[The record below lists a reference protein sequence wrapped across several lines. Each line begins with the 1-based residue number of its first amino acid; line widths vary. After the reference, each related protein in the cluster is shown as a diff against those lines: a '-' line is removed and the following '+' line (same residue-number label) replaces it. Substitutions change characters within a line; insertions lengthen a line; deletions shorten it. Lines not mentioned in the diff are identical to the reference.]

1 MKKNFKKSAILI
13 LTMMLI
19 FSMLIGTSSVFAG
32 GGNDNIGKITIQWHR
47 NGDRGYYN
55 PADEGKDISFW
66 YIFGFNGKDKDG
78 NMKTGLFAQRMYS
91 GKIGETKVYE
101 IDLSSV
107 KDQKGDTYTDCEF
120 NGLYLSLYKGN
131 TKYGASRDEKSK
143 EITALLQQNME
154 THTKMTV
161 EDGSIILES
170 DKNNMPVL
178 FDIEYK
184 EEGKD
189 SEYPFKNKQNLNAIK
204 RTLNFEEGEIDL
216 SLDDDADDYS
226 FYRAVNGNSLQT
238 FNPWTPRVNEYKL
251 HANFTGN
258 RKDLLEERYTLAMS
272 GNDIDGWNL
281 VLKSKIK
288 EGMKEEVAVEDF
300 KTVYEDDPTLPVGK
314 TKVKQKGVKGK
325 TVTKTTY
332 YYLPTGNGGE
342 KILEVKDPVVEKTEP
357 VNKIVLR
364 GTKKV
369 PAGDDTNP
377 GQGSGNSQNN
387 ASPKTGD
394 SENLGIFAVGLI
406 LTLTSAY
413 AVIGYKR
420 KEDR

>member
-13 LTMMLI
+13 LTMMLA

-120 NGLYLSLYKGN
+120 NGLYLSLYRGN

-216 SLDDDADDYS
+216 SLDNDADDYS

-251 HANFTGN
+251 HANFTGD
-258 RKDLLEERYTLAMS
+258 REDVLKERYTLAMS
-272 GNDIDGWNL
+272 GNDLDGWNL

-288 EGMKEEVAVEDF
+288 EDMKEEVAVEDF

-325 TVTKTTY
+325 TITKTTY

-387 ASPKTGD
+387 VSPKTGD

-406 LTLTSAY
+406 LTLIGAY

>member
-1 MKKNFKKSAILI
+1 
-13 LTMMLI
+13 
-19 FSMLIGTSSVFAG
+19 
-32 GGNDNIGKITIQWHR
+32 
-47 NGDRGYYN
+47 
-55 PADEGKDISFW
+55 
-66 YIFGFNGKDKDG
+66 
-78 NMKTGLFAQRMYS
+78 MKTGLFAQRMYS

-120 NGLYLSLYKGN
+120 NGLYLSLYRGN

-154 THTKMTV
+154 THTKMLV

-170 DKNNMPVL
+170 DKNDMPVL

-189 SEYPFKNKQNLNAIK
+189 SIYPFKNKQNLNAIK
-204 RTLNFEEGEIDL
+204 RTLNFKEGEIDL
-216 SLDDDADDYS
+216 SLDNYADDYS

-251 HANFTGN
+251 HANFTGD
-258 RKDLLEERYTLAMS
+258 RKDLLNERYTLAMS
-272 GNDIDGWNL
+272 GNDLDGWNL
-281 VLKSKIK
+281 VLKSNIK

-342 KILEVKDPVVEKTEP
+342 KILEVKDPVIEKTEP
-357 VNKIVLR
+357 INKIVIR
-364 GTKKV
+364 GTKKM

-394 SENLGIFAVGLI
+394 SENLGIFIAGLI

-420 KEDR
+420 REDR

>member
-13 LTMMLI
+13 LTMMLA

-120 NGLYLSLYKGN
+120 NGLYLSLYSGN

-184 EEGKD
+184 EVGKD

-204 RTLNFEEGEIDL
+204 RTLNFKEGEIDL
-216 SLDDDADDYS
+216 SLDNDADDYS

-420 KEDR
+420 REDR

>member
-13 LTMMLI
+13 LTMMLA

-78 NMKTGLFAQRMYS
+78 NMKTGLFAQRKYS

-120 NGLYLSLYKGN
+120 NGFYLPVYMGN
-131 TKYGASRDEKSK
+131 TKYGASLDEKSK

-184 EEGKD
+184 EVGKD

-204 RTLNFEEGEIDL
+204 RTLNFKEGEIDL
-216 SLDDDADDYS
+216 SLDNDADDYS

-238 FNPWTPRVNEYKL
+238 FNPWTPRANEYKL
-251 HANFTGN
+251 HANFTGD
-258 RKDLLEERYTLAMS
+258 REDVLKERYTLAIS
-272 GNDIDGWNL
+272 GNDLDGWNL

-314 TKVKQKGVKGK
+314 TKVKQKGVKGQ
-325 TVTKTTY
+325 TVTKTIY

-377 GQGSGNSQNN
+377 GQGNGNSQNN

-420 KEDR
+420 REDR

>member
-1 MKKNFKKSAILI
+1 
-13 LTMMLI
+13 
-19 FSMLIGTSSVFAG
+19 
-32 GGNDNIGKITIQWHR
+32 
-47 NGDRGYYN
+47 
-55 PADEGKDISFW
+55 
-66 YIFGFNGKDKDG
+66 
-78 NMKTGLFAQRMYS
+78 MKTGLFAQRMYS

-120 NGLYLSLYKGN
+120 NGLYLSLYRGN

-161 EDGSIILES
+161 EDGSIILKS

-420 KEDR
+420 REDR

>member
-13 LTMMLI
+13 LTMMLA

-189 SEYPFKNKQNLNAIK
+189 S
-204 RTLNFEEGEIDL
+204 
-216 SLDDDADDYS
+216 
-226 FYRAVNGNSLQT
+226 
-238 FNPWTPRVNEYKL
+238 
-251 HANFTGN
+251 
-258 RKDLLEERYTLAMS
+258 
-272 GNDIDGWNL
+272 
-281 VLKSKIK
+281 
-288 EGMKEEVAVEDF
+288 
-300 KTVYEDDPTLPVGK
+300 
-314 TKVKQKGVKGK
+314 
-325 TVTKTTY
+325 
-332 YYLPTGNGGE
+332 
-342 KILEVKDPVVEKTEP
+342 
-357 VNKIVLR
+357 
-364 GTKKV
+364 
-369 PAGDDTNP
+369 
-377 GQGSGNSQNN
+377 
-387 ASPKTGD
+387 
-394 SENLGIFAVGLI
+394 
-406 LTLTSAY
+406 
-413 AVIGYKR
+413 
-420 KEDR
+420 

>member
-1 MKKNFKKSAILI
+1 M
-13 LTMMLI
+13 
-19 FSMLIGTSSVFAG
+19 
-32 GGNDNIGKITIQWHR
+32 
-47 NGDRGYYN
+47 
-55 PADEGKDISFW
+55 
-66 YIFGFNGKDKDG
+66 YIFGFKGKDKDG
-78 NMKTGLFAQRMYS
+78 NMKTGLFAQRKYS

-120 NGLYLSLYKGN
+120 NGFYLPVYRGN
-131 TKYGASRDEKSK
+131 TKYGASLDEKSK

-161 EDGSIILES
+161 EDGSIILKS

-216 SLDDDADDYS
+216 SLDNYADDYS

-251 HANFTGN
+251 HANFTGD
-258 RKDLLEERYTLAMS
+258 REDLLKERYTLAMS
-272 GNDIDGWNL
+272 GNDLDGWNL

-288 EGMKEEVAVEDF
+288 EGMKEEVTVEDF

-406 LTLTSAY
+406 LTLIGAY

-420 KEDR
+420 REDR

>member
-13 LTMMLI
+13 LTMMLT

-78 NMKTGLFAQRMYS
+78 NMKTGLFAQRKYS

-120 NGLYLSLYKGN
+120 NGLYLSLYRGN

-154 THTKMTV
+154 THTKMSA

-170 DKNNMPVL
+170 DKNDMPVL

-189 SEYPFKNKQNLNAIK
+189 SIYPFKNKQNLNAIK
-204 RTLNFEEGEIDL
+204 RTLNFKEGEIDL
-216 SLDDDADDYS
+216 SLDNYADDYS

-251 HANFTGN
+251 HANFTGD
-258 RKDLLEERYTLAMS
+258 RKDLLNERYTLAMS
-272 GNDIDGWNL
+272 GNDLDGWNL
-281 VLKSKIK
+281 VLKSNIK

-300 KTVYEDDPTLPVGK
+300 KTIYEDDPTLPVGK

-332 YYLPTGNGGE
+332 YYLPIGNGGE
-342 KILEVKDPVVEKTEP
+342 KILEVKEPVIEKTEP

-394 SENLGIFAVGLI
+394 SENIGIFAVGLI
-406 LTLTSAY
+406 LTLISAY

-420 KEDR
+420 REDR

>member
-13 LTMMLI
+13 LTMMLA

-120 NGLYLSLYKGN
+120 NGLYLSLYRGN

-154 THTKMTV
+154 THTKMMV

-216 SLDDDADDYS
+216 SLDNDADDYS

-251 HANFTGN
+251 HANFTGD
-258 RKDLLEERYTLAMS
+258 REDVLKERYTLAMS
-272 GNDIDGWNL
+272 GNDLDGWNL

-288 EGMKEEVAVEDF
+288 EGMKEEVVVEDF

-325 TVTKTTY
+325 TVTKTSY

-406 LTLTSAY
+406 LTLIGAY

-420 KEDR
+420 REDR

>member
-1 MKKNFKKSAILI
+1 MELLQFL
-13 LTMMLI
+13 L
-19 FSMLIGTSSVFAG
+19 G

-78 NMKTGLFAQRMYS
+78 NMKTGLFAQRRYS

-120 NGLYLSLYKGN
+120 NGLYLSLYRGN

-204 RTLNFEEGEIDL
+204 RTLNFKEGEIDL
-216 SLDDDADDYS
+216 SLDNDADAYS

-251 HANFTGN
+251 HANFTGD
-258 RKDLLEERYTLAMS
+258 REDVLKERYTLAMS
-272 GNDIDGWNL
+272 GNDLDGWNL

-387 ASPKTGD
+387 TSPKTGD

-406 LTLTSAY
+406 LTLIGAY

>member
-13 LTMMLI
+13 LTMMLT

-32 GGNDNIGKITIQWHR
+32 GGSDNIGKITIEWHR

-120 NGLYLSLYKGN
+120 NGLYLSLYRGN

-154 THTKMTV
+154 THTKMLV

-170 DKNNMPVL
+170 DKNDMPVL

-189 SEYPFKNKQNLNAIK
+189 SIYPFKNKQNLNAIK
-204 RTLNFEEGEIDL
+204 RTLNFKEGEIDL
-216 SLDDDADDYS
+216 SLDNYADDYS

-251 HANFTGN
+251 HANFTGD
-258 RKDLLEERYTLAMS
+258 RKDLLNERYTLAMS

-377 GQGSGNSQNN
+377 GQGNGNSQNN

-394 SENLGIFAVGLI
+394 SENIEILIAGLI

-420 KEDR
+420 REDR

>member
-55 PADEGKDISFW
+55 SADEGKDISFW

-120 NGLYLSLYKGN
+120 NGLYLSLYRGN

-170 DKNNMPVL
+170 DKNDMPVL

-184 EEGKD
+184 EVGKD

-204 RTLNFEEGEIDL
+204 RTLNFKEGEIDL
-216 SLDDDADDYS
+216 SLDNDADDYS

-300 KTVYEDDPTLPVGK
+300 KTVYEDAPTLPVGK
-314 TKVKQKGVKGK
+314 TKVKQKGVKGQ

-369 PAGDDTNP
+369 PAGDDTNL

>member
-13 LTMMLI
+13 LTMMLA

-32 GGNDNIGKITIQWHR
+32 GGNDNIGKITIEWHR

-120 NGLYLSLYKGN
+120 NGLYLSLYRGN

-154 THTKMTV
+154 THTKMMV

-216 SLDDDADDYS
+216 SLDNYADDYS

-251 HANFTGN
+251 HANFTGD
-258 RKDLLEERYTLAMS
+258 REDVLKERYTLAMS
-272 GNDIDGWNL
+272 GNDLDGWNL

-288 EGMKEEVAVEDF
+288 EGMKEEVVVEDF

-325 TVTKTTY
+325 TVTKTSY

-406 LTLTSAY
+406 LTLIGAY

-420 KEDR
+420 REDR

>member
-13 LTMMLI
+13 LTMMLT

-32 GGNDNIGKITIQWHR
+32 GGNDNIGKITIEWHR

-78 NMKTGLFAQRMYS
+78 NMKTGLFAQRKYS

-120 NGLYLSLYKGN
+120 NGLYLSLYRGN

-154 THTKMTV
+154 THTKMSV

-170 DKNNMPVL
+170 DKNDMPVL

-189 SEYPFKNKQNLNAIK
+189 SIYPFKNKQNLNAIK
-204 RTLNFEEGEIDL
+204 RTLNFKEGEIDL
-216 SLDDDADDYS
+216 SLDNYADDYS

-258 RKDLLEERYTLAMS
+258 RKDLLNERYTLAMS
-272 GNDIDGWNL
+272 GNDLDGWNL
-281 VLKSKIK
+281 VLKSNIK

-369 PAGDDTNP
+369 SAGDDTNP

-394 SENLGIFAVGLI
+394 SENIGILIAGLI

-420 KEDR
+420 REDR

>member
-1 MKKNFKKSAILI
+1 MELLQFL
-13 LTMMLI
+13 L
-19 FSMLIGTSSVFAG
+19 G

-47 NGDRGYYN
+47 NGNRGYYN

-78 NMKTGLFAQRMYS
+78 NMKTGLFAQRKYS

-120 NGLYLSLYKGN
+120 NGLYLSLYRGN
-131 TKYGASRDEKSK
+131 TKYGASLDEKSK

-204 RTLNFEEGEIDL
+204 RTLNFKEGEIDL
-216 SLDDDADDYS
+216 SLDNDADDYS

-251 HANFTGN
+251 HANFTGD
-258 RKDLLEERYTLAMS
+258 REDVLKERYTLAMS
-272 GNDIDGWNL
+272 GNDLDGWNL

-387 ASPKTGD
+387 AYPKTGD

-406 LTLTSAY
+406 LTLIGAY